1 MATSNQVQEPAV
13 PAEAK
18 EVFNPAVLTAE
29 DIQSFVSKAIQGEV
43 HRKYKIN
50 SPPTDRPVRIYAD
63 GESQCPPAHI
73 VNPLTQYH
81 KVYMISSISGRLST
95 TFDLRG

>member
-1 MATSNQVQEPAV
+1 MAISDPVKEPPV

-18 EVFNPAVLTAE
+18 EAFNPAVLTAE

-43 HRKYKIN
+43 HRTYKIN

-63 GESQCPPAHI
+63 GESFHTPSSHSDAISQG
-73 VNPLTQYH
+73 
-81 KVYMISSISGRLST
+81 VY
-95 TFDLRG
+95 DLFHFG